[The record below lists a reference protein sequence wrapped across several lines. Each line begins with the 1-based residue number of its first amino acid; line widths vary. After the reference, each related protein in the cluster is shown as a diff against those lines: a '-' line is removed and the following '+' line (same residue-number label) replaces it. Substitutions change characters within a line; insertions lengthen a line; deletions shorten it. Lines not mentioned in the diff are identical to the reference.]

1 MVILTVYSREIV
13 MLYRAL
19 LCLAAALFAAVP
31 TAARAQDFPNRSI
44 TILVGLAAG
53 GVTDVMARLY
63 AEAVSRKLGQNVVVE
78 NRPAASG
85 AVAAAALQNAQP
97 DGYTLLLFSG
107 AQHATIPALAA
118 AAAYDPVKGA
128 QPVSVLFNFTGIV
141 AVPAD
146 SPVNTIGELAG
157 LAKSKAGGLNF
168 GSPGVGTPSHLAGA
182 KLLVLTGAP
191 AQFIHYKGGA
201 PMMADLVTGRLDVA
215 WPSAPAA
222 KSFLVDKKLKALA
235 VDGQQRWSIIPDVPT
250 LKEAGFGE
258 ASVANWFA
266 VAAAPG
272 TPAPVIQKLNKAFAE
287 AAADP
292 DLKRKVEEFGMT
304 VATSSPEELGQ
315 LMAKEAADIRDLVE
329 KLGLKQQ

>member
-1 MVILTVYSREIV
+1 MSGRSL
-13 MLYRAL
+13 LQRAL
-19 LCLAAALFAAVP
+19 LCLSAGLLLAVP
-31 TAARAQDFPNRSI
+31 SPGRAQDFPNRPI

-63 AEAVSRKLGQNVVVE
+63 AEAVSRKLGQSVIVE

-107 AQHATIPALAA
+107 AQHATIPALASA
-118 AAAYDPVKGA
+118 ASYDPVKGA
-128 QPVSVLFNFTGIV
+128 QPISTVFNFTGIV

-146 SPVNTIGELAG
+146 SPVKSIKELAAF
-157 LAKSKAGGLNF
+157 AKGKAGGANF
-168 GSPGVGTPSHLAGA
+168 GSPGVGTPSHLAAA

-201 PMMADLVTGRLDVA
+201 PMMADLVAGRLDIA

-222 KSFLVDKKLKALA
+222 KSFLIDNKLRALA
-235 VDGQQRWSIIPDVPT
+235 IDGPQRWAVIPDVPT

-272 TPAPVIQKLNKAFAE
+272 TPEPVIQTLNAAFAE
-287 AAADP
+287 AARDP
-292 DLKRKVEEFGMT
+292 ELKRKVEEFGMT
-304 VATSSPEELGQ
+304 LATSTPGELGR
-315 LMAKEAADIRDLVE
+315 LMEKEAIEIRELVR

>member
-1 MVILTVYSREIV
+1 MFRRR
-13 MLYRAL
+13 M
-19 LCLAAALFAAVP
+19 LCLLAALAFIFP
-31 TAARAQDFPNRSI
+31 SPSRAQDFPTRPI

-63 AEAVSRKLGQNVVVE
+63 AETIAKKIGQSVIVE

-107 AQHATIPALAA
+107 AQHATIPAISAA
-118 AAAYDPVKGA
+118 ATYDPVKGA

-146 SPVNTIGELAG
+146 SPVNTIAELVAHG
-157 LAKSKAGGLNF
+157 KKKAGGLNF

-182 KLLVLTGAP
+182 KLTASTGTP
-191 AQFIHYKGGA
+191 AQFVHYKGGS
-201 PMMADLVTGRLDVA
+201 PMMADLVASRLDVA

-222 KSFLVDKKLKALA
+222 KGFLLDKKLRAIA
-235 VDGQQRWSIIPDVPT
+235 VDGAQRWSAIPDVPT
-250 LKEAGFGE
+250 LKEAGFGD

-272 TPAPVIQKLNKAFAE
+272 TPAPVIQKLNAAFSE
-287 AAADP
+287 AARDP
-292 DLKRKVEEFGMT
+292 ELKRKVDELGMT
-304 VATSSPEELGQ
+304 VATSTPDELGQ
-315 LMAKEAADIRDLVE
+315 LMAKEAADIRDLVQ
-329 KLGLKQQ
+329 KLGLKQ

>member
-1 MVILTVYSREIV
+1 MPCRT
-13 MLYRAL
+13 L
-19 LCLAAALFAAVP
+19 LSLVAVFLFAVP
-31 TAARAQDFPNRSI
+31 SSGRAQDFPNRPI

-63 AEAVSRKLGQNVVVE
+63 AEAVSRKLGQSVVVE

-107 AQHATIPALAA
+107 AQHATIPALSAA
-118 AAAYDPVKGA
+118 ATYDPVKGA

-141 AVPAD
+141 AVPAE
-146 SPVNTIGELAG
+146 SPVKSIGELAAF
-157 LAKSKAGGLNF
+157 AKAKAGGLNF
-168 GSPGVGTPSHLAGA
+168 GSPGVGTPSHLAAA
-182 KLLVLTGAP
+182 KLLVLLGAP

-215 WPSAPAA
+215 WPSAPAS
-222 KSFLVDKKLKALA
+222 KSFLIDRKLKALA
-235 VDGQQRWSIIPDVPT
+235 VDGQQRWAIIPDVPT
-250 LKEAGFGE
+250 LQEAGFGA

-272 TPAPVIQKLNKAFAE
+272 TPAPVIQTLNKAFAE

-292 DLKRKVEEFGMT
+292 DLKRKVEDFGMS
-304 VATSSPEELGQ
+304 VATSTPEELGR
-315 LMAKEAADIRDLVE
+315 LMAREATEIRDLVQ